1 MTTPFD
7 ELTLFEVDEMQSVC
21 LDGKTIADSDPM
33 RLAGA
38 VMYMTNRRDKPE
50 LDWESFRRITKMS
63 DIKAFSELMNEE
75 DELNPSNGVM
85 S

>member
-1 MTTPFD
+1 MTPFD
-7 ELTLFEVDEMQSVC
+7 ELSLYEVDEMNDIC
-21 LDGKTIADSDPM
+21 LEGKGISESEPM

-38 VMYMTNRRDKPE
+38 VMFMTQRRDNPV
-50 LDWESFRRITKMS
+50 LDWETFRRNTRMI

-75 DELNPSNGVM
+75 ELDPTNGVL

>member
-1 MTTPFD
+1 MPTPFD
-7 ELTLFEVDEMQSVC
+7 ELTLWEVDEMQTVC
-21 LDGKTIADSDPM
+21 LEGKTIADSDPM

-38 VMYMTNRRDKPE
+38 VMFMTNRRGNTL
-50 LDWESFRRITKMS
+50 LDWETFRKETRMS

-75 DELNPSNGVM
+75 DELNPTNGAM